1 MKASELSKYSVPDVD
16 PPALCLKKNQ
26 LINTNTRPQKIA
38 IAEIDST
45 DLFYEF
51 SLIFALRLV
60 LIKLITAPQ
69 PQQFRTGSVRVDRP
83 ERDPLL
89 SHLVVL

>member
-1 MKASELSKYSVPDVD
+1 MIQKFPNSVPDVD
-16 PPALCLKKNQ
+16 PPALCLKQNCS
-26 LINTNTRPQKIA
+26 QKIA
-38 IAEIDST
+38 IAENDCT
-45 DLFYEF
+45 DLFYNF

-89 SHLVVL
+89 SDLVVL